1 MNSQTVTNFGKN
13 LSFSPKHVFT
23 PKTESEVL
31 SVLEECRGRRI
42 RTIGRLHSW
51 SEAPVT
57 NDVLIDLR
65 HLNQVT
71 VEERDGRVWGTVG
84 AGCQIKRLLSELERQ
99 GGNTLP
105 SVGLITEQ
113 TIAGVISTGTH
124 GSGKNSLSHYMDE
137 IRVAVYD
144 PVTGEPVI
152 RTISADAKLQA
163 ARCSLGSLG
172 VIVLVGF
179 WCRPQYH
186 VEEHFHRYDTLEQVV
201 DAETDYPLQQ
211 FYLIPWHWK
220 YFAQHRR
227 EVDAK
232 RSRLATLYRWY
243 FYLVIDVAFHLI
255 VSLFARWLPSRRCL
269 KFFFRHIAPRT
280 VVKDWKVVDKSQDML
295 VMEHELLRHIEIE
308 IFVKRARL
316 SDTIAFVTELLKHF
330 DGDARETRVPWP
342 VG

>member
-42 RTIGRLHSW
+42 RIIGQLHSW

-57 NDVLIDLR
+57 NDVLI
-65 HLNQVT
+65 LNRVT

-113 TIAGVISTGTH
+113 TIAGIISTGTH

-152 RTISADAKLQA
+152 CTISADAKLQA

-172 VIVLVGF
+172 VIVSVGF

-227 EVDAK
+227 EAQ
-232 RSRLATLYRWY
+232 S
-243 FYLVIDVAFHLI
+243 
-255 VSLFARWLPSRRCL
+255 P
-269 KFFFRHIAPRT
+269 
-280 VVKDWKVVDKSQDML
+280 
-295 VMEHELLRHIEIE
+295 
-308 IFVKRARL
+308 
-316 SDTIAFVTELLKHF
+316 
-330 DGDARETRVPWP
+330 GDALP
-342 VG
+342 VVLLSGH